1 MFENIILK
9 LLLEPIK
16 IRHLLKGCLTN
27 PNIRVSTPNIR
38 GTSPNIRDTIPNI
51 RDSCFEKKFYK
62 MNIFLIMHE
71 NKTVHKCRDI
81 QITFVR
87 NYF

>member
-1 MFENIILK
+1 MFEKIILK

-51 RDSCFEKKFYK
+51 RGICKNTKKIYVQMFPVCPYNYGQFYFRALLRK
-62 MNIFLIMHE
+62 YSFL
-71 NKTVHKCRDI
+71 
-81 QITFVR
+81 
-87 NYF
+87 

>member
-1 MFENIILK
+1 MFEKIILK

-27 PNIRVSTPNIR
+27 PNIRVSNPNIR

-51 RDSCFEKKFYK
+51 RDRCFEKKFYT
-62 MNIFLIMHE
+62 MNIFLIMHK
-71 NKTVHKCRDI
+71 NKTDHKCRDI
-81 QITFVR
+81 QETFVCK
-87 NYF
+87 FF